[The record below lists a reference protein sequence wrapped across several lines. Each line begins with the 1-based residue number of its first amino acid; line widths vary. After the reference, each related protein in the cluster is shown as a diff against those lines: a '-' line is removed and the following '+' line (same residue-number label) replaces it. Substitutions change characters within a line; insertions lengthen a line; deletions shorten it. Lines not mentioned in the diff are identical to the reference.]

1 MEQFLFIPAATDLWV
16 RLGILVAAFIY
27 AGMLPYSIK
36 KSIQHIDIDLENS
49 TLSFLS
55 NPKLYDAKYQSG
67 YKKMLFVAAI
77 SNYAFFWLLTLHYN
91 LGTHEKLMRY
101 LDYSFAFLT
110 LLAFV
115 PHNLK
120 PLTLQTLKPFLQRML
135 HNLLAVIV
143 FLLLPTL
150 IILFQIAVLPDEPF
164 LGISGLIIAG
174 LFITITLLSILFNG
188 INGLTEML
196 FINGIS
202 IWCIWVATIAILF

>member
-1 MEQFLFIPAATDLWV
+1 MVTTLLTLSATDLWV

-27 AGMLPYSIK
+27 AGILPYSVQ
-36 KSIQHIDIDLENS
+36 KSIKHINIDLKNY

-55 NPKLYDAKYQSG
+55 NAKLYDVKYQKG
-67 YKKMLFVAAI
+67 YKRILFVAAI
-77 SNYAFFWLLTLHYN
+77 SNYAFFWLLTFHYN

-120 PLTLQTLKPFLQRML
+120 PFTLETLRPFLQRML
-135 HNLLAVIV
+135 HNLLAILV
-143 FLLLPTL
+143 FLLLPSL
-150 IILFQIAVLPDEPF
+150 IILFQAAVLPDEPF

-174 LFITITLLSILFNG
+174 LFIIVTLISILFNG

-202 IWCIWVATIAILF
+202 IWCIWVATITILF